1 MADRKKKSTKKGDR
15 IKSAP
20 GVSQVKKQIDAL
32 TVERDELLNSRNQT
46 LFENESLKKKLTKI
60 MEKITDNIDRSDFDI
75 KEDAEVTNID
85 TDDCLEMLSK
95 IITKGQG
102 GSDTIESRVEELE
115 TRVTQQ
121 SMDIATLT
129 KRALLLEYGLE
140 DTLKCHDVEEVKAR
154 VKACLLLVGDPLPE
168 VLVTPRT
175 PQPPAVEKSCPNH
188 HPIIMN
194 SVSQTHLKSET
205 KDQMKS
211 DEDINHECDENANEG
226 DSSLCIPY
234 YGRLPGPDRKGV
246 GETHIR
252 FMNRELKRYIAKEL
266 SYEKPSGADWRMLAE
281 RVGIALETI
290 KRWRKMRLD
299 CPMAMV
305 FSEWGES
312 PAASVRILHRHLISP
327 QMRCTIIAKRITDF
341 YIVD

>member
-194 SVSQTHLKSET
+194 SVSQTHLKS
-205 KDQMKS
+205 
-211 DEDINHECDENANEG
+211 
-226 DSSLCIPY
+226 
-234 YGRLPGPDRKGV
+234 PDRKGV